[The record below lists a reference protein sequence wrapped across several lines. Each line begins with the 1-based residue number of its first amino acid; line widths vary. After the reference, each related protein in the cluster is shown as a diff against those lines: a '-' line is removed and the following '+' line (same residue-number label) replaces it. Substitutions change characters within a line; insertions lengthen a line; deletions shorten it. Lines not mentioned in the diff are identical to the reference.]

1 MLKHVETAK
10 YKSINKKERT
20 QIFISGRM
28 TLPTLGEGVQY
39 GEIW

>member
-1 MLKHVETAK
+1 MLNHVEKTK
-10 YKSINKKERT
+10 NKNINKKERT
-20 QIFISGRM
+20 HIFISGGM